1 MREIKLEGIT
11 NARDLGGIPV
21 ADGCVVKRG
30 LMYRGD
36 ALWKLSDAA
45 KTRLRHEYGIRCVI
59 DLRCGW
65 EREAKPDVAIAGIES
80 LFIPFYDLEVA
91 GVEYTRSIEGSKV
104 TGHDVV
110 CDPDHFYRDMPNPLT
125 AKMMARALDEIFA
138 RALDEQ
144 PVYFHCSGGKD
155 RAGIMALLVLKI
167 LGASDEEILEDYL
180 LTNMGRDKNI
190 ESIFE
195 RFLRLMDG
203 DAKRAWE
210 VTDNHRACPENLAA
224 FYESVDERYGNMD
237 VFLGD
242 VLGYGPE
249 RCKQLRAAL
258 TAPLGE

>member
-1 MREIKLEGIT
+1 MRAIELAGIT
-11 NARDLGGIPV
+11 NARDLGGVPV
-21 ADGCVVKRG
+21 VGDRVVKRG
-30 LMYRGD
+30 LIYRGD
-36 ALWKLSDAA
+36 ALWKLSDVA

-65 EREAKPDVAIAGIES
+65 ERAAKPDVSIAGIEN

-110 CDPDHFYRDMPNPLT
+110 CDPDHFYRDMPNLFT
-125 AKMMARALDEIFA
+125 AKMMRRALDEIFT
-138 RALDEQ
+138 RALAGE

-167 LGASDEEILEDYL
+167 LGASGETILEDYL
-180 LTNMGRDKNI
+180 LTNKGRDKNI

-195 RFLRLMDG
+195 RFLKLMGG
-203 DAKRAWE
+203 DEERAWE
-210 VTDNHRACPENLAA
+210 VTNNHRACPENLQA
-224 FYESVDERYGNMD
+224 FYESVDERYGSMD
-237 VFLGD
+237 AFLSD

-249 RCKQLRAAL
+249 RRSQLRAAL
-258 TAPLGE
+258 TEPGAA